1 MKRLTKV
8 LGLALVAQ
16 LFSVAM
22 VFAASNHNGD
32 QPSYDE
38 VCRGFANK
46 VFDEY
51 AKCDHNLAVYD
62 KAFAKWL
69 EFAEN
74 FGESTTQA
82 EVNSCIEYLEAC
94 RAEFKQPTEF
104 TLTDSEVAAFRGEGI
119 KVADFLSH
127 NIEYEAFYTQMCTNI
142 DILIVN
148 VQQTSVSMLIDG
160 SILSYECD
168 PLSLEISYLSML
180 HTFSQLSDNLYN
192 KSLTER
198 IANLNYQFDI
208 DLHLEA
214 SEYQRMVDAKIQ
226 KIQRIVK
233 QLAEQTNQMGKDVMV
248 ASELEE
254 RFNSACQAL
263 DVAAEPLMSLDSVLL
278 TPEDTKESARAKIEH
293 AIAVIDNFEAC
304 AQEYIEAFGAL
315 CEALGVDTT
324 KAEEERST
332 LANIVGE
339 CNKGIESMKQTYES
353 LGFGKFE

>member
-16 LFSVAM
+16 LFSVVM

-46 VFDEY
+46 VLDEY

-82 EVNSCIEYLEAC
+82 EVNSCIEYFEAC
-94 RAEFKQPTEF
+94 RAEFKQPSEF
-104 TLTDSEVAAFRGEGI
+104 TLTDSEIAAFRGEGI
-119 KVADFLSH
+119 KATDFLSH
-127 NIEYEAFYTQMCTNI
+127 NIEYEAFYAQMCTNI
-142 DILIVN
+142 DFLIMR
-148 VQQTSVSMLIDG
+148 VQQPSVPMLIDA
-160 SILSYECD
+160 SILGHETD
-168 PLSLEISYLSML
+168 PLSLKLMYLSML

-214 SEYQRMVDAKIQ
+214 SEYQRMVDATVQ
-226 KIQRIVK
+226 KMQRIVK
-233 QLAEQTNQMGKDVMV
+233 QLTEQTNELGKRTMMSDEF
-248 ASELEE
+248 AE
-254 RFNSACQAL
+254 RYDRACEAL
-263 DVAAEPLMSLDSVLL
+263 DVVLPKLFELDGLVL
-278 TPEDTKESARAKIEH
+278 TAEDTKESAHKKIEQC
-293 AIAVIDNFEAC
+293 IAVVAEFKIC
-304 AQEYIEAFGAL
+304 ATEYIDAMRAM
-315 CEALGVDTT
+315 CEFFYGDTS
-324 KAEEERST
+324 AVEEEVST
-332 LANIVGE
+332 IENTILEYSA
-339 CNKGIESMKQTYES
+339 GIAAMMNTYEA
-353 LGFGKFE
+353 LGFGKYQ